1 MSARELATQC
11 TRIGA
16 AVLPSALI
24 AGALVGGAWIA
35 VSPDAA
41 TARSAMVSRIPRA
54 VGPLVAGIVVA
65 ARVGAMFAGEL
76 GETRV
81 GQQVDWLRA
90 AGLGRLR
97 HLVLPR
103 LVAAALV
110 LPVATLVVDAA
121 ALAAASLM
129 SVPRGFG
136 ALAQLEPVDV
146 WIGLAKAALFG
157 VTLAGVA
164 SAIGL
169 LRQGARPDVPRLA
182 SLGAVAAML
191 AVFAVDLLLVV
202 SRLS

>member
-24 AGALVGGAWIA
+24 AGALVGCAWLA
-35 VSPDAA
+35 LSPDAVA
-41 TARSAMVSRIPRA
+41 ARSAMVSRIPRA
-54 VGPLVAGIVVA
+54 LGPLVAGIVVA

-76 GETRV
+76 GEARV

-121 ALAAASLM
+121 ALAAVSLM
-129 SVPRGFG
+129 GVPRGFG

-146 WIGLAKAALFG
+146 WIGLAKGSLFG
-157 VTLAGVA
+157 ATLAGVA

-169 LRQGARPDVPRLA
+169 LWQGARPDVPRLA
-182 SLGAVAAML
+182 SLGAVAAVL
-191 AVFAVDLLLVV
+191 AVVALDLLLVASV
-202 SRLS
+202 SS